1 MGKDRQLRKQEETKN
16 AILDVARNIISREG
30 IRGLSIRKI
39 TNVMEYSP
47 GIIYHYFKDKNEIV
61 ESLVGEG
68 YRRIITAI
76 SSVKRNENEPDKEIK
91 EIFLRY
97 IEAALADPE
106 IYKAFMLNDDPSV
119 TKKTSLLAKGIS
131 QKSPTMQVLNENIKR
146 GIQQGRYAPLD
157 LELTAQVI
165 WTSAFGLIIKII
177 FEKDLS
183 QEQVNRLIE
192 HHFTVLFNG
201 IIARKEV

>member
-1 MGKDRQLRKQEETKN
+1 MGKERQLRKQEETKN
-16 AILDVARNIISREG
+16 AILDVARNIISQEG
-30 IRGLSIRKI
+30 LQGLSIRKI

-47 GIIYHYFKDKNEIV
+47 GIIYHYFKDKNEII

-68 YRRIITAI
+68 YQRIITSI
-76 SSVKRNENEPDKEIK
+76 SSVERNDNEPDREIK
-91 EIFLRY
+91 EMFFRY

-106 IYKAFMLNDDPSV
+106 IYKAFMLNDDLSV
-119 TKKTSLLAKGIS
+119 TKRTSLLAKGIS

-157 LELTAQVI
+157 SELTAQII